1 MNFQLQKIHPS
12 SVYFDQAI
20 AIYEQSLPSNERQP
34 RSVIEDRLDQGLCTL
49 YGVMEDA
56 SVIGMMV
63 IWIFED
69 TPFTFLDYLAIHQD
83 YRGKGIGEFCMQKI
97 KEEFSKLNKS
107 MLIEVED
114 PDFGEDRV
122 TKVRRIRFYEKCGS
136 KWLVNTPYIIPPL
149 DGTEPTPMLLLII
162 ADEQVTQLDGA
173 SVREIIRRIYELVY
187 EKSEDDSLLNSFI
200 TKVGDTILLQKYPEY

>member
-1 MNFQLQKIHPS
+1 MSYRLEKILPPHIGFQ
-12 SVYFDQAI
+12 QAM

-34 RSVIEDRLDQGLCTL
+34 NSVIEDRLNQGLCTL
-49 YGVMEDA
+49 YGVMEGNA
-56 SVIGMMV
+56 VIGMMV

-69 TPFTFLDYLAIHQD
+69 TPFTFLDYLAVHQD

-97 KEEFSKLNKS
+97 REEFAKMNKS

-122 TKVRRIRFYEKCGS
+122 TKIRRIRFYEKCGS

-149 DGTEPTPMLLLII
+149 DGTDPTPMLVLII
-162 ADEQVTQLDGA
+162 ANEDVTQLDGA
-173 SVREIIRRIYELVY
+173 SVRDILRRIYRSVY
-187 EKSEDDSLLNSFI
+187 EKSEDDLLLNSFI
-200 TKVGDTILLQKYPEY
+200 NKIGDTILLEKYPE

>member
-1 MNFQLQKIHPS
+1 MNYRLEKILPSDIGFQ
-12 SVYFDQAI
+12 QAM

-34 RSVIEDRLDQGLCTL
+34 NSVIEDRLNQGLCTL
-49 YGVMEDA
+49 YGVMEGNA
-56 SVIGMMV
+56 VIGMMV

-69 TPFTFLDYLAIHQD
+69 TPFTFLDYLAVHQD

-97 KEEFSKLNKS
+97 REEFAKMNKS

-122 TKVRRIRFYEKCGS
+122 TKIRRIRFYEKCGS

-149 DGTEPTPMLLLII
+149 DGTDPTPMLVLII
-162 ADEQVTQLDGA
+162 ANEDVTQLDGA
-173 SVREIIRRIYELVY
+173 SVRDILRRIYRSVY
-187 EKSEDDSLLNSFI
+187 EKSEDDLLLNSFI
-200 TKVGDTILLQKYPEY
+200 NKIGDTILLEKYPE

>member
-1 MNFQLQKIHPS
+1 MNYRLEKIFPS
-12 SVYFDQAI
+12 DARFEQAI
-20 AIYEQSLPSNERQP
+20 KIYEQSLPSNERQP
-34 RSVIEDRLDQGLCTL
+34 RSVIEDRLNQGLCTL

-97 KEEFSKLNKS
+97 KEEFSKLNKT

-114 PDFGEDRV
+114 PNFGEDRV

-136 KWLVNTPYIIPPL
+136 KWLANTPYIIQSL

-173 SVREIIRRIYELVY
+173 SVREIIRRIYQLVY
-187 EKSEDDSLLNSFI
+187 EKSDDDSLLNSFI
-200 TKVGDTILLQKYPEY
+200 HKTGDVIMLQQYP

>member
-1 MNFQLQKIHPS
+1 MNYRLEKILPSHIGFQ
-12 SVYFDQAI
+12 QAM

-34 RSVIEDRLDQGLCTL
+34 NSVIEDRLNQGLCTL
-49 YGVMEDA
+49 YGVMEGNA
-56 SVIGMMV
+56 VIGMMV

-69 TPFTFLDYLAIHQD
+69 TPFTFLDYLAVHQD

-97 KEEFSKLNKS
+97 REEFAKMNKS

-122 TKVRRIRFYEKCGS
+122 TKIRRIRFYEKCGS

-149 DGTEPTPMLLLII
+149 DGTDPTPMLVLII
-162 ADEQVTQLDGA
+162 ANEDVTQLDGA
-173 SVREIIRRIYELVY
+173 SVRDILRRIYRSVY
-187 EKSEDDSLLNSFI
+187 EKSEDDLLLNSFI
-200 TKVGDTILLQKYPEY
+200 NKIGDTILLEKYPE